1 MPRASSRSV
10 RPGLPPCGGMLR
22 MPLSAVCVRLESPCA
37 ERCFQAC
44 RSPILGARSLPAP
57 WQAMQVDST
66 TSLPLRC
73 ALLSWEKANAAHA
86 ASAIDA
92 TFTELLGCKD
102 VLHRRLDL
110 GLGGRDLRMAFAIL
124 QLGDDLGLGA
134 LALGGDVLERGP
146 DLLLVHLVAAEA
158 ALGLHDVGAR
168 LGLRGTGGEEA
179 RGGDCEKRGFHSLRL
194 PERLRGDCTTHER
207 PAGLTVRARIAA
219 AMVRTCTWRSRTG
232 CSPRSSGTRTGR
244 WYSSP
249 RRRCRPHSACCR
261 S

>member
-44 RSPILGARSLPAP
+44 RSPILGAR
-57 WQAMQVDST
+57 
-66 TSLPLRC
+66 SLPLRC

-194 PERLRGDCTTHER
+194 DRKSTRLN
-207 PAGLTVRARIAA
+207 
-219 AMVRTCTWRSRTG
+219 
-232 CSPRSSGTRTGR
+232 SSHQLIS
-244 WYSSP
+244 Y
-249 RRRCRPHSACCR
+249 A
-261 S
+261 